1 MPVASCHC
9 GAVRVEVDHR
19 PATLTS
25 CNCSVCRR
33 YGALWGYYTSR
44 AVRIG
49 AAPDTLVAYAWGD
62 RSLEF
67 LHCRGCG
74 CALLWHSRSDHGDD
88 IRIGLNAWARS
99 PACPSATSTV
109 PTRGPISTRRGSSAR
124 TLSGSATRRW

>member
-74 CALLWHSRSDHGDD
+74 CVVLWHSRSDRGDD
-88 IRIGLNAWARS
+88 TRIGLNARMLDPGEIAGLPVRHLDGADTW
-99 PACPSATSTV
+99 TY
-109 PTRGPISTRRGSSAR
+109 
-124 TLSGSATRRW
+124 LD